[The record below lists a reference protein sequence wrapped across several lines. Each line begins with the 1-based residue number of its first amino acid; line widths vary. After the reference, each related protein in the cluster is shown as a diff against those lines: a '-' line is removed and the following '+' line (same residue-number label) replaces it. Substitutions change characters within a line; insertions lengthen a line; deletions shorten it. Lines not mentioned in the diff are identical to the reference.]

1 MAEISES
8 LYRFVR
14 EHVTTVAALD
24 VLLLLHAHAGRD
36 WTAQE
41 IALQLRGSDAAITDY
56 LAYFVRTGLLQRSGA
71 NYRFKAADNPAAP
84 LVTQLAAVYNERPV
98 TLVNLIY
105 AGRKEAL
112 RLLADAFK
120 LKKD

>member
-1 MAEISES
+1 MADISEA

-24 VLLLLHAHAGRD
+24 VLLLLHAHVERE
-36 WTAQE
+36 WTSAD
-41 IALQLRGSDAAITDY
+41 IALQLRGSDVAITDY
-56 LAYFVRTGLLQRSGA
+56 LEYFVRVGLVQRG
-71 NYRFKAADNPAAP
+71 NGGYRFNAAATAAP
-84 LVTQLAAVYNERPV
+84 VVAQLAGAYNERPV

>member
-1 MAEISES
+1 MADISEP

-24 VLLLLHAHAGRD
+24 VLLLLHANAGRD

-41 IALQLRGSDAAITDY
+41 IALQLRGSDTAITDY
-56 LAYFVRTGLLQRSGA
+56 LAYFVRTGLLQRSDA
-71 NYRFKAADNPAAP
+71 KYRFNAENPAAP
-84 LVTQLAAVYNERPV
+84 LVTQLAAVYDERPV

>member
-1 MAEISES
+1 MADISEP

-24 VLLLLHAHAGRD
+24 VLLLLNAHVGRD

-56 LAYFVRTGLLQRSGA
+56 LAYFERVGLLQRRDA
-71 NYRFKAADNPAAP
+71 HYRFNANNPAAP
-84 LVTQLAAVYNERPV
+84 LVAQLAAVYNERPV

>member
-1 MAEISES
+1 MAEISEP

-24 VLLLLHAHAGRD
+24 VLLFLHKYPGRS
-36 WTAQE
+36 WTAAD
-41 IALQLRGSDAAITDY
+41 IATDLRGSSVAIADYLDHFVRAGLVRRDSSTTYSFDAAI
-56 LAYFVRTGLLQRSGA
+56 
-71 NYRFKAADNPAAP
+71 PAAP
-84 LVTQLAAVYNERPV
+84 LVEQLAAVYGERPV

-105 AGRKEAL
+105 AGRNEAL

-120 LKKD
+120 LKRD

>member
-1 MAEISES
+1 MAEISEP

-14 EHVTTVAALD
+14 EHVSTVAALD
-24 VLLLLHAHAGRD
+24 VLLLLHAKAERD
-36 WTAQE
+36 WTVQE
-41 IALQLRGSDAAITDY
+41 IALQLRGSDAAIADY
-56 LAYFVRTGLLQRSGA
+56 LAHFVRAGLLQR
-71 NYRFKAADNPAAP
+71 NDDHYRFNRDAPAAP

-105 AGRKEAL
+105 VGRKEAL

-120 LKKD
+120 LK

>member
-1 MAEISES
+1 MAEISEP

-24 VLLLLHAHAGRD
+24 VLLFLHKHPGRS
-36 WTAQE
+36 WTAVD
-41 IALQLRGSDAAITDY
+41 IATDLRGSGVAIADYLDHFVRAGLVRRDSTTAYSFDAAI
-56 LAYFVRTGLLQRSGA
+56 S
-71 NYRFKAADNPAAP
+71 AAP
-84 LVTQLAAVYNERPV
+84 LIEQLAAVYGERPV

-120 LKKD
+120 LKRD

>member
-1 MAEISES
+1 MADISES

-24 VLLLLHAHAGRD
+24 VLLLLHAHPGRD

-41 IALQLRGSDAAITDY
+41 IARQLRGSDAAIADY
-56 LAYFVRTGLLQRSGA
+56 LAHFARTGLLRGSGD
-71 NYRFKAADNPAAP
+71 NYRFEADTATAP
-84 LVTQLAAVYNERPV
+84 LVSQLAAVYSERPV